1 MGKMIE
7 SVRELSGAVLSVIFI
22 IYIFKF
28 STKADWRKKGCQW
41 IDPVLA
47 QFRLLRTVDLSKK
60 PLKLAF
66 QAGY

>member
-1 MGKMIE
+1 MTPPLPYLIRGEEKQAFGLLW
-7 SVRELSGAVLSVIFI
+7 VFDTAP
-22 IYIFKF
+22 
-28 STKADWRKKGCQW
+28 D
-41 IDPVLA
+41 DPVLA